1 MHDQHQSTG
10 GPSTPR
16 WPWLQPDLGLGRNNG
31 ILFWVH
37 LIWGAGFTI
46 QAALWT
52 LFIESLGATPTQIGL
67 VLGGGAVVRT
77 ILAIPAGHLAD
88 RFPLKPVIIAM
99 MAVPIFGAISL
110 ALATQWWHA
119 LAGAV
124 LMDMS
129 GVAIPAVSAY
139 VAAASKPEDRTRTM
153 TYIFTLSWLIS
164 MTVAP
169 AIGGWLAETSGFR
182 TVYLVGAALF
192 AAGIVVATRIDN
204 IRPSQEPAETGSA
217 AQPIGY
223 RDLLR
228 STGVHVILGFHLLVP
243 LLVVIGFA
251 LMPNFMNDDRGV
263 SLSTIGVLASIGAV
277 LAFGMSLL
285 VSHWKPLTSPFMG
298 MAAILSIAAL
308 SMALM
313 LSFTALPIVAF
324 AFMLR
329 MCFSPIWS
337 LMASAVAEVT
347 PERVRGRAY
356 GLCEF
361 VVGIGDTTAPIASG
375 RLYATDHRLP
385 LIVGLVTT
393 APLALASLVAHR
405 LRGRFGMKSTVSDDR
420 PSSETLQRD
429 IDPTVDSLS
438 ADKIAVH
445 PELVEKSIRR

>member
-1 MHDQHQSTG
+1 MKTQHEASNG
-10 GPSTPR
+10 AGSPR

-52 LFIESLGATPTQIGL
+52 LFIADLGATPTQIGI

-77 ILAIPAGHLAD
+77 VLAIPAGSLAD

-99 MAVPIFGAISL
+99 MAVPILGALSL
-110 ALATQWWHA
+110 ALATEWWHA

-153 TYIFTLSWLIS
+153 TYIFSMSWLIS
-164 MTVAP
+164 MAVAP
-169 AIGGWLAETSGFR
+169 AIGGVLAATYGFR
-182 TVYLVGAALF
+182 TVYVVGAVLF
-192 AAGIVVATRIDN
+192 AVGIVFATRIEN
-204 IRPSQEPAETGSA
+204 IRPTQDKGDTSTELES
-217 AQPIGY
+217 IGY

-228 STGVHVILGFHLLVP
+228 SNGVRVILGFHLLVP
-243 LLVVIGFA
+243 MLVVIGFA
-251 LMPNFMNDDRGV
+251 LLPNFMHDDRGV
-263 SLSTIGVLASIGAV
+263 SLETIGLLASVGAV

-285 VSHWKPLTSPFMG
+285 VSHWKPLTRPFMG
-298 MAAILSIAAL
+298 MAFILTIAAT

-361 VVGIGDTTAPIASG
+361 VVGIGDTAAPVTAGS
-375 RLYATDHRLP
+375 LYTIDHRLP
-385 LIVGLVTT
+385 LGVGLITT
-393 APLALASLVAHR
+393 APLALASLLAHR
-405 LRGRFGMKSTVSDDR
+405 MRGKFTLEDR
-420 PSSETLQRD
+420 HD
-429 IDPTVDSLS
+429 
-438 ADKIAVH
+438 
-445 PELVEKSIRR
+445 